1 MSTSEGRTCITHHVV
16 HKTVKQA
23 QRTHCSGMKF
33 YLLLVCHT
41 LRGGQRS
48 IRAIK
53 SCQIFNSVH
62 KRMSLLQKI
71 MSKKNKLKLATGKW
85 SLKYPWL
92 SSQGIYFHQKMFLIF
107 WRFPNAGIFLV
118 PSSRVC
124 SAGLIW
130 DFWIMFSSLKLVL
143 RLMLGYIGNNRFW
156 VISLLIALFTLL
168 IWRGIFQI
176 QQLLQLQILKCT
188 NIKF

>member
-41 LRGGQRS
+41 LWGGRRS

-53 SCQIFNSVH
+53 SRQIFNSIH

-71 MSKKNKLKLATGKW
+71 ISNKNKLKLATGKW

-92 SSQGIYFHQKMFLIF
+92 SSQGIYFHHKMFLIF
-107 WRFPNAGIFLV
+107 LRFPNAGIFLV

-130 DFWIMFSSLKLVL
+130 DFLDYVFQPKTCNPAWAQAHAAAVTSTSPRLQRVRISEIIDFESLH
-143 RLMLGYIGNNRFW
+143 FW
-156 VISLLIALFTLL
+156 
-168 IWRGIFQI
+168 
-176 QQLLQLQILKCT
+176 
-188 NIKF
+188 